1 MTPDQSEYPEVPEPA
16 GASGLSAEQGPPPAA
31 LTVEVFTGPET
42 AFFATSSLIMGE
54 RTAILV
60 DAQLTRGAGRE
71 LAEWVAGKGRQLL
84 AVVITHHHPD
94 HYFGAEE
101 VLRLFPRAQ
110 LLAAPPVVAGIAATV
125 AAKVAQWKPVYGD
138 DIPDAP
144 LLPAPLL
151 PQPLMIDRQLIRV
164 LGLGQADCE
173 GSTVVHVPGI
183 RTVVAGDF
191 VYNGTHVWTADT
203 DPVQREEWRANLARI
218 AELGADRVI
227 AGHRAPGADDDA
239 SRVLAFTNAYLRD
252 FDAAFAEHREDAEA
266 LAAAV
271 NERYGG
277 LTQPAPAGAQ
287 RGGQRGGVRAGGR
300 VGGRAGRPRERSRE
314 RSRERD
320 RGRGDRRGP
329 LSAGPFTGAVQ
340 RSRPTEPSPGPIL
353 AA

>member
-1 MTPDQSEYPEVPEPA
+1 
-16 GASGLSAEQGPPPAA
+16 
-31 LTVEVFTGPET
+31 
-42 AFFATSSLIMGE
+42 MGE

-125 AAKVAQWKPVYGD
+125 AAKVAPVEAGLRGRHPRRPAAARPAVAPAVD
-138 DIPDAP
+138 DRPSADPGARP
-144 LLPAPLL
+144 RPGRL
-151 PQPLMIDRQLIRV
+151 R
-164 LGLGQADCE
+164 GLHRGAR
-173 GSTVVHVPGI
+173 PGI

-277 LTQPAPAGAQ
+277 LTQPALL
-287 RGGQRGGVRAGGR
+287 
-300 VGGRAGRPRERSRE
+300 E
-314 RSRERD
+314 
-320 RGRGDRRGP
+320 
-329 LSAGPFTGAVQ
+329 LSAAANVAAYAQAVASVVEQ
-340 RSRPTEPSPGPIL
+340 GGHGSGHENGHENGIVD
-353 AA
+353 AE